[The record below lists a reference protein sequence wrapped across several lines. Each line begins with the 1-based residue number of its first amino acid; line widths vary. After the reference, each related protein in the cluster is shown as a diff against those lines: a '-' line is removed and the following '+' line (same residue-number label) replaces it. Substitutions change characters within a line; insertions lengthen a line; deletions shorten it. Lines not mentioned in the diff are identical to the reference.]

1 LDGEKGIITFTYL
14 VSDHD
19 GSGDGL
25 GMSQYHFVRDKS
37 HSIIEIMRGFSTDL
51 KTAKR
56 FNGYQIKVKKTFCRS
71 NKVSDKYSSEE
82 EDLKKQAKTL
92 YENMT
97 VHIQNSSNNKFGG
110 TALL

>member
-37 HSIIEIMRGFSTDL
+37 HSI
-51 KTAKR
+51 
-56 FNGYQIKVKKTFCRS
+56 Y
-71 NKVSDKYSSEE
+71 
-82 EDLKKQAKTL
+82 
-92 YENMT
+92 
-97 VHIQNSSNNKFGG
+97 IQNSSNNKFGG